1 MATATDVDFI
11 EMRIGK
17 VVALKSDDH
26 PIGCIMLDEVSG
38 DRHLLIQVGQAEAFS
53 LAASLQGVPWGRP
66 MTYQFVAALLAGLG
80 GRVRQVRIDRLVAAA
95 YAATVEVEGRP
106 SCAGR

>member
-1 MATATDVDFI
+1 MVTAPDVDFI

-26 PIGCIMLDEVSG
+26 LVGCIVLDEVIG
-38 DRHLLIQVGQAEAFS
+38 GRHLLIQIGQAEAFS
-53 LAASLQGVPWGRP
+53 LAASLQGVQWGRP

-80 GRVRQVRIDRLVAAA
+80 GASVRFGSTAW
-95 YAATVEVEGRP
+95 
-106 SCAGR
+106 